1 LVYNIGK
8 VMSNLKS
15 EESGLISIA
24 VTLIVMS
31 ILTLMAIGFSNLA
44 SREYRQA
51 VDQQL
56 STQAF
61 YSSESGINQALHEGT
76 SFTESCD
83 NTTDGGQNVAF
94 TCVKVNLEP
103 STLEYSDVG
112 QDSSIIVPIKAN
124 SPITR
129 VRISWQAKDGSVDFP
144 NNCEAR
150 LQSLSDWG
158 SKTPVLNAMLIPAK
172 DFSTRD
178 ELANKTQK
186 LILYPTSAA
195 CGGAGNYPA
204 VNGNVDTKGSHVNA
218 SCNSSNTPKY
228 CFVDINNTNG
238 LVSGNADF
246 ILRLKSIYGSSAV
259 SITAFNGADQV
270 PFVGAQKEIDST
282 GRAGDVLRRVKVNVP
297 IASQSAIFPE
307 FAVEVT
313 KGLCKRMTVGTTVLA
328 NPSTGVCAIPLT
340 TDQATGGGT
349 GGGTLQGN
357 ASITTLDDPTTGNWS
372 TSIPYYDFS
381 DRVVNDSAITPGTL
395 QSCTWS
401 FDDGTVLNLAAS
413 DSRCQPGVNFN
424 HAFPDVSGLIN
435 RTKGSQGCYIYGVRL
450 TNTFTPSSGIPPATE
465 VRSIR
470 IPIGTANDIPN
481 PITGVGICYGKYRN
495 APNPPIYPDTS
506 PTTIPS
512 PYTNFP
518 VPYPTP

>member
-1 LVYNIGK
+1 MKYV
-8 VMSNLKS
+8 SNLKS

-61 YSSESGINQALHEGT
+61 YAAESGVNKAIEDGT
-76 SFTESCD
+76 ATCD
-83 NTTDGGQNVAF
+83 SSVITPVGTDNSAAI
-94 TCVKVNLEP
+94 TCVLVNLEP

-349 GGGTLQGN
+349 GGLTL
-357 ASITTLDDPTTGNWS
+357 P
-372 TSIPYYDFS
+372 
-381 DRVVNDSAITPGTL
+381 
-395 QSCTWS
+395 
-401 FDDGTVLNLAAS
+401 
-413 DSRCQPGVNFN
+413 
-424 HAFPDVSGLIN
+424 
-435 RTKGSQGCYIYGVRL
+435 
-450 TNTFTPSSGIPPATE
+450 
-465 VRSIR
+465 
-470 IPIGTANDIPN
+470 
-481 PITGVGICYGKYRN
+481 
-495 APNPPIYPDTS
+495 
-506 PTTIPS
+506 
-512 PYTNFP
+512 
-518 VPYPTP
+518 